1 MTNSAF
7 KTLTELKNNQ
17 TVIKVCFGEPVV
29 ANAGFMKQIKTPI
42 AAGYLQKLI
51 FNPQFIKQ

>member
-29 ANAGFMKQIKTPI
+29 ANTGFTKTNDKMSKFCSFDLIENQIN
-42 AAGYLQKLI
+42 
-51 FNPQFIKQ
+51 F